1 MLENLYNTLSQDG
14 RYTESYDLF
23 KAKFESPDYRRK
35 VYDSVS
41 STEEYTLDYDS
52 FEDKYYNSENNILP
66 SLPESKSDNTQQQTN
81 QGAPIVAVEDDATK
95 DEGEIA
101 SYLADE
107 RRESDDTT
115 ELEFTQATKKD
126 FDENDPRTWITKD
139 ENTIAQKLQASEN
152 YPGISVKD
160 VGTNVSINLPNGKNY
175 TLDPD
180 DRNSLDAF
188 KEVNNFYKN
197 NDKDL
202 NLLSSLQF
210 DDADG
215 FNNIWGQAGYKYEEN
230 PNLDGKDKLTYNGV
244 DITDKVGFEPGRA
257 GAGLNKL
264 RSYLYENSQED
275 DITKILSAAD
285 VLYNDSVEKS
295 ANLKESAINSGEYK
309 QLARN
314 AFYKKDYS
322 NFVSTYL
329 KDAGVS
335 EEAINSI
342 KGSFEDLAKGISK
355 DKREM
360 SIWNYIQEGFAGSA
374 GMTPDEFWGRGAYN
388 DDNEVVGN
396 MLDVN
401 SIIETLP
408 EGEDKEKAKALFNKK
423 IPNPNFDPRQ
433 AESEDNP
440 KEINYMDA
448 QIKQAIHKNEINT
461 IDGIVRSETDKS
473 IRQSNR
479 DLIEVGAEVGQRT
492 SIEEKKILDKNVE
505 DFISTGESVLQ
516 KEYKKYGDELKVL
529 AAEANEAG
537 VGVKMDENGNF
548 IFNGEDE
555 EAIKVFKKRFE
566 EKKKYVSNKVE
577 DFNTTLNDYKNDYLN
592 WQNKHGETL
601 GLIDQTTRESDIFK
615 MSSVEFENG
624 FRRIGYSFLGLVDA
638 EAAIQKKKSMEEGVE
653 VGLEKKIDYATAL
666 ATGQKGRFALR
677 EASTQGANTLIAMS
691 GTGLVGTAFGTSSAL
706 ARFTAPA
713 LFGTY
718 SASDKYLELSI
729 AKEGAQLAKTQ
740 LADLEKNRANM
751 SDFEFLTTKS
761 NLEKVILQGDIDRDK
776 MLRVSLQS
784 GIIEGG
790 VMSIIGTVPNTR
802 AITSRLSMPTLD
814 MSNKI
819 FRSNLKAFGAFGGV
833 TAKQT
838 AGEIIEETSIE
849 ALNIL
854 NDGVILGKDFDF
866 STLDDVAVTSI
877 VSAGPTTGA
886 FSAYSTIVEQMQSK
900 EYRNQVKGQLN
911 KLKELELKIAD
922 AQGDMKDIYVDEYK
936 SIIDDIAGGSV
947 GLEVDAL
954 SVGSENVQ
962 KLVKAGMEE
971 NFLNQAAGVN
981 PNDNNK
987 VIAAKRESYI
997 KSLDKS
1003 EAKKYQD
1010 KLNAIQN
1017 LREKITGKIDY
1028 NNFAENNYGEAG
1040 KAMERKLQGNKD
1052 YQAANKR
1059 EKAIMV
1065 LNALRKQNTNNNIK
1079 KAKAD
1084 PFVKNQVDQIIND
1097 PKNAKLTRQEKT
1109 DLENAIYEDFSKNLL
1124 VNQRQAYMQA
1134 SEGKTNAESILTD
1147 KQLKQLEIV
1156 DAGDQAGLQRA
1167 VYDSDSLSQEE
1178 KDNINQ
1184 AIKSG
1189 RAKGV
1194 IIDNQYIVMDKDAAQ
1209 KNLDNG
1215 DLLQGTVMS
1224 HEISHFIDDH
1234 AFKTVEEKNDYAN
1247 KLHSFMGKNS
1257 KTVHD
1262 LALKRV
1268 NGLVDT
1274 DGKLLYQK
1282 GKSFEEQSEQYKDE
1296 YTKSVQDLLIR
1307 DDFATEFNDIKNKA
1321 GEGWKN
1327 KLGRT
1332 RLAETRIGR
1341 RLGVDQDFSIYTDS
1355 NAAFWLTEFID
1366 NFRKGELSPV
1376 AKRKLKA
1383 AEAAGTNVA
1392 SEVKG
1397 AKKSDI
1403 VAKTKQNLQQLVDD
1417 ASTVDNET
1425 GESTFVQD
1433 KFNPDSINL
1442 INEIPGMVEAQVNN
1456 WFTKYP
1462 NLVKGFT
1469 PDAIIEMKRELG
1481 QDVTLRMLESKA
1493 DRSFDGRGTLYG
1505 FLNGRIRFR
1514 MLDHFADPNVS
1525 VIPDFSQQEI
1535 NEQRQDLNRE
1545 FADDLTKEENKSLD
1559 EPRVKVNMLSGFPQI
1574 KQKENSIIEAVDVQ
1588 KGDTFKQVQDKN
1600 TGKVAAEIF
1609 NVPAE
1614 KITNPAKNLTYA
1626 KKIDEN
1632 GVPEASEAGNIQSF
1646 YNNDNNVKNFIRSL
1660 PGTNVTKQDADINEL
1675 GENIMVDPS
1684 VKGRS
1689 LGLKKRLID
1698 FFYEPV
1704 IEDGKHKR
1712 SDGKTSQVPLYKL
1725 KPEFAGK
1732 VISQEA
1738 IDKVKKEAGITP
1750 RLQLNNY
1757 DRTIGQFLKG
1767 LGFYQAQ
1774 QASLSASQRKLDK
1787 QLQDVIDD
1795 KTAPIEERK
1804 EAVKEIKD
1812 QIANITAA
1820 QGKYSFSSDVF
1831 IGAESALD
1839 DYVNLR
1845 YGFRIED
1852 LPTIKGERKIS
1863 NRLLAMYGLDGTYTV
1878 KNSSDIDVFIEKVA
1892 KPLFKLGPKEMFFGP
1907 RGGTVFTS
1915 SAKNLGMSSKNE
1927 DRTGDNPLWVEFVS
1941 KIKALQN
1948 DDSVEFGE
1956 GIPGVNSGDIWTLT
1970 SFYNKLEKP
1979 NKTKD
1984 LFKNNDI
1991 KDFNSKATKIHRTLF
2006 DRIAKAIK
2014 NDKESARGF
2023 ATYLNFVSADRNN
2036 WHKLGAEIVGYS
2048 EKVTD
2053 YKDKKGNLK
2062 KGRYEIE
2069 HAMPATA
2076 AYVYLL
2082 DAALT
2087 DAEQNTNNFPTAYNL
2102 VSDNYKVIALDKA
2115 MDMKLV
2121 NAKTESGLSLQK
2133 VMPDNWSV
2141 LTNNWFE
2148 RYFNSTVA
2156 SQDGGIN
2163 PASIV
2168 GLDGRT
2174 FDKIYEVN
2182 TSGQTVINNNDVS
2195 NVRKMAS
2202 MSPESETT
2210 SRGFSVFDFDETV
2223 IDKGENFI
2231 TAKKG
2236 NDTIKIS
2243 SAQWPI
2249 QGPELQ
2255 AEGYEFDFSDF
2266 VNVRGGEAGPLMQKL
2281 KNRIK
2286 KFGPENTFIL
2296 TARPAEA
2303 ATAIHEWL
2311 KTQGVDLPIQNITG
2325 LANSTGEAKAMWI
2338 AGKYSEGYNDVYFV
2352 DDALP
2357 NVDAVKDVIDQL
2369 DMKGSAVQVRFSAT
2383 DLDQQF
2389 NQIIEDVKGVQKEKT
2404 FSKAK
2409 ARQRGKGKGKW
2420 KFFLPPAAEDLKG
2433 LLYPF
2438 MGKGKQGEA
2447 HMKFF
2452 NDNIIVP
2459 YAKAIRSVN
2468 ALKQASALNLKQLKK
2483 TNKSVAKDL
2492 KKVIPGTEFTL
2503 EQGIIVYGYDQNGLN
2518 LEGLSKADKDAI
2530 LKYINSNKDILAFA
2544 NKYNDIV
2551 TAAGGLADVTDLSW
2565 LTETLS
2571 SNLNDVTDG
2580 SRQAIMEQFKTNWNT
2595 IFSDKNLNKIEAEYG
2610 LNHRNALEDIY
2621 QRMLHGTNRR
2631 YGDGYLNSFMN
2642 WVHGSIGTTMFFNA
2656 RSAILQTLSTVN
2668 FVNWSDNN
2676 PLKAAAAFANQKQ
2689 FWSDFLM
2696 IFNSPFL
2703 KQRRSGLSYD
2713 VNANELVDAVKGSKK
2728 PIKAAIGL
2736 LLQKGFLPTQ
2746 IADSFA
2752 IAFGGS
2758 TFFRNRVKTYLDQG
2772 MSEKE
2777 ATEKAFIDFQEIAE
2791 ETQQSARPDKISQLQ
2806 ASALGKV
2813 IFAFQNTPMQY
2824 NRLMK
2829 RAAQD
2834 LVNRRGDPRTHISKI
2849 LYYGAIQNA
2858 IFYSLQQAL
2867 FAVTFGDDEEE
2878 KDKEKNDEKLA
2889 RVANGMADTILRGS
2903 GIYGAV
2909 LATAKNTLLEFFEQE
2924 KKKHRADH
2932 AYTVIEAANLGV
2944 PIGIKLRKLYSAT
2957 QSWEFNRDVIK
2968 YMPKTHIDN
2977 PLYDASFAAI
2987 EAITNVPLSRIHGKV
3002 RNVREA
3008 MNSDHRKLE
3017 RVAMILGWS
3026 TWSFGIQP
3034 QALLDAKK
3042 EVKEL
3047 KKEAA
3052 KERRKQK
3059 KIETDKIKEQENKAV
3074 IEKNIEDQKKQKE
3087 EGNKKVQ
3094 CAAVSRSGKR
3104 CSNTALP
3111 GQNFC
3116 TVHQK
3121 VEKREDGK
3129 QIQCK
3134 KIKSDGNRC
3143 KMKTTNKSGFCY
3155 YHD

>member
-691 GTGLVGTAFGTSSAL
+691 GTGLVGAAFGTSSAL

-761 NLEKVILQGDIDRDK
+761 NLEKVILQEDIDRDK

-1795 KTAPIEERK
+1795 KTAPVEEIK

-2389 NQIIEDVKGVQKEKT
+2389 NQIIEDVK
-2404 FSKAK
+2404 
-2409 ARQRGKGKGKW
+2409 
-2420 KFFLPPAAEDLKG
+2420 
-2433 LLYPF
+2433 
-2438 MGKGKQGEA
+2438 
-2447 HMKFF
+2447 
-2452 NDNIIVP
+2452 
-2459 YAKAIRSVN
+2459 
-2468 ALKQASALNLKQLKK
+2468 
-2483 TNKSVAKDL
+2483 
-2492 KKVIPGTEFTL
+2492 
-2503 EQGIIVYGYDQNGLN
+2503 
-2518 LEGLSKADKDAI
+2518 
-2530 LKYINSNKDILAFA
+2530 
-2544 NKYNDIV
+2544 
-2551 TAAGGLADVTDLSW
+2551 
-2565 LTETLS
+2565 
-2571 SNLNDVTDG
+2571 
-2580 SRQAIMEQFKTNWNT
+2580 
-2595 IFSDKNLNKIEAEYG
+2595 
-2610 LNHRNALEDIY
+2610 
-2621 QRMLHGTNRR
+2621 
-2631 YGDGYLNSFMN
+2631 
-2642 WVHGSIGTTMFFNA
+2642 
-2656 RSAILQTLSTVN
+2656 
-2668 FVNWSDNN
+2668 
-2676 PLKAAAAFANQKQ
+2676 
-2689 FWSDFLM
+2689 
-2696 IFNSPFL
+2696 
-2703 KQRRSGLSYD
+2703 
-2713 VNANELVDAVKGSKK
+2713 
-2728 PIKAAIGL
+2728 
-2736 LLQKGFLPTQ
+2736 
-2746 IADSFA
+2746 
-2752 IAFGGS
+2752 
-2758 TFFRNRVKTYLDQG
+2758 
-2772 MSEKE
+2772 
-2777 ATEKAFIDFQEIAE
+2777 
-2791 ETQQSARPDKISQLQ
+2791 
-2806 ASALGKV
+2806 
-2813 IFAFQNTPMQY
+2813 
-2824 NRLMK
+2824 
-2829 RAAQD
+2829 
-2834 LVNRRGDPRTHISKI
+2834 
-2849 LYYGAIQNA
+2849 
-2858 IFYSLQQAL
+2858 
-2867 FAVTFGDDEEE
+2867 
-2878 KDKEKNDEKLA
+2878 
-2889 RVANGMADTILRGS
+2889 
-2903 GIYGAV
+2903 
-2909 LATAKNTLLEFFEQE
+2909 
-2924 KKKHRADH
+2924 
-2932 AYTVIEAANLGV
+2932 
-2944 PIGIKLRKLYSAT
+2944 
-2957 QSWEFNRDVIK
+2957 
-2968 YMPKTHIDN
+2968 
-2977 PLYDASFAAI
+2977 
-2987 EAITNVPLSRIHGKV
+2987 
-3002 RNVREA
+3002 
-3008 MNSDHRKLE
+3008 
-3017 RVAMILGWS
+3017 
-3026 TWSFGIQP
+3026 
-3034 QALLDAKK
+3034 
-3042 EVKEL
+3042 
-3047 KKEAA
+3047 
-3052 KERRKQK
+3052 
-3059 KIETDKIKEQENKAV
+3059 
-3074 IEKNIEDQKKQKE
+3074 
-3087 EGNKKVQ
+3087 
-3094 CAAVSRSGKR
+3094 
-3104 CSNTALP
+3104 
-3111 GQNFC
+3111 
-3116 TVHQK
+3116 
-3121 VEKREDGK
+3121 
-3129 QIQCK
+3129 
-3134 KIKSDGNRC
+3134 
-3143 KMKTTNKSGFCY
+3143 
-3155 YHD
+3155 